1 MANRTNLY
9 EAAFEQFLR
18 DRRVPYVAVDESKRS
33 MLPDATLKSLDF
45 MVAAPGGGTW
55 LVDVKGRRFPSG
67 EQKQYWRNWSTRDDL
82 RSLAQWEELFGPRS
96 QALFVFAYK
105 VVGRRAPLPAKLLY
119 PFRGVLMGFV
129 GIRLCEYVPH
139 ARLISPKWQTV
150 ALSTRRFRQLAEP
163 FEDFLHPDHVP
174 GPHVASASLA
184 DIPPAP
190 RLVFS
195 SAPLMSTQTGGVCC
209 EG

>member
-33 MLPDATLKSLDF
+33 VLPGTTLKSLDF
-45 MVAAPGGGTW
+45 LVSAPGGGTW

-82 RSLAQWEELFGPRS
+82 TSLTQWEELFGPRS

-105 VVGRRAPLPAKLLY
+105 VIGARSPLPAEMLY
-119 PFRGVLMGFV
+119 PFRGALLGFV
-129 GIRLCEYVPH
+129 GIRLADYVPH

-163 FEDFLHPDHVP
+163 WEAFLQSDHVP
-174 GPHVASASLA
+174 GPHLA
-184 DIPPAP
+184 APLLDAIPPAP
-190 RLVFS
+190 RLVF
-195 SAPLMSTQTGGVCC
+195 AAVPGPL
-209 EG
+209 

>member
-33 MLPDATLKSLDF
+33 LLSDETLKSLDF

-67 EQKQYWRNWSTRDDL
+67 QQKQYWRNWSTRDDL
-82 RSLAQWEELFGPRS
+82 RSLAQWEQLFGPRS

-105 VVGRRAPLPAKLLY
+105 IVGRRAPLPAELLY
-119 PFRGVLMGFV
+119 PFRGALLGFV

-150 ALSTRRFRQLAEP
+150 GLSTRRFRELAEP
-163 FEDFLHPDHVP
+163 FENFLQGDLIPNR
-174 GPHVASASLA
+174 HVASAALA
-184 DIPPAP
+184 GIPPAP
-190 RLVFS
+190 GLAV
-195 SAPLMSTQTGGVCC
+195 SARPACC
-209 EG
+209 

>member
-1 MANRTNLY
+1 MANRTNIY

-18 DRRVPYVAVDESKRS
+18 DRCVPYVAVDESKRS
-33 MLPDATLKSLDF
+33 LLADASLKNLDY
-45 MVAAPGGGTW
+45 VVSATGGGTW

-67 EQKQYWRNWSTRDDL
+67 EQKQYWRNWSTCDDL
-82 RSLAQWEELFGPRS
+82 RSLAQWEGLFGPRS

-105 VVGRRAPLPAKLLY
+105 VVGQRAPLPAESLY
-119 PFRGVLMGFV
+119 AYRGVLFGFV
-129 GIRLCEYVPH
+129 GIRLAEYVPH

-163 FEDFLHPDHVP
+163 FERFLNADHVP
-174 GPHVASASLA
+174 GPHIQATELG

-190 RLVFS
+190 GLVFS
-195 SAPLMSTQTGGVCC
+195 ELPLEV
-209 EG
+209 